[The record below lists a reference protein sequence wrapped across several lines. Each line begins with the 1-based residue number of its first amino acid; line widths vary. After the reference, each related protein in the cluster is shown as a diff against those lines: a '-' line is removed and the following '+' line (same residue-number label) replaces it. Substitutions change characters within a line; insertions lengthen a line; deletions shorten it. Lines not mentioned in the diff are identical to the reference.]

1 MLSSYSRNLPLF
13 LELVRLLLPLKL
25 PVQLKSIK
33 LSGFKSFV
41 DPTHFEMPGQLI
53 GVVGP
58 NGCGKSNIIDAVRWV
73 LGESR
78 ASELRGESMQDV
90 IFNGSGLRKPSGRA
104 SVELLF
110 DNADGRAHGQWSSFA
125 ELAVKRVLTRDGNS
139 SYYVNNQVVR
149 RKDIQDIFLGTG
161 MGPRGYAII
170 GQGTINRI
178 LESKPEELRVFLEE
192 AAGVSK
198 YKERRKETAS
208 RLEDTQEN
216 LVRVQDILRELE
228 KQLERLES
236 QATVAERHNLL
247 QTEMKSQQQ
256 LLWFVRQ
263 TEAGKEQERHANGIR
278 DTQVQLEEQTAKL
291 RHAEAELESM
301 RTQQYALQDKVSEAQ
316 GALYQTNADVSQVE
330 AEIRYVQE
338 ARLRLQQ
345 QTQDLQ
351 LQLQRWTVQETDA
364 AQAQRSAEHEL
375 SLAAEHELTLQTQL
389 AGLQEQLPGRE
400 EAYQEAV
407 NRLNAARESIA
418 NIDQRLASL
427 NERMKAVSTQI
438 DESKARQARLDGELA
453 GMRKPDAEALQMAL
467 DRQVM
472 AQRKVEESKTR
483 AQEMQQRVPAADEAR
498 NRAQQ
503 QIQSANQDLAQT
515 EAKLTALTALQA
527 SVQAQGKIGPW
538 LESKGLKESK
548 RLWQDLKVESG
559 WETALESVLR
569 ERLAAVTGKS
579 IQEAVALA
587 TDAPPSRLAIVLAD
601 EVPTAQVNAPADFTL
616 LLSRIQSA
624 GAPRVMGVL
633 QEWLSS
639 VFIANNL
646 EDALHRRDK
655 LPAGATLVTQEG
667 HLISRVGVQLYA
679 ADSEQSG
686 MLARAQEMES
696 LEKQLKAQR
705 LIQSELQGELD
716 QCAANYQAAHQA
728 AEQSRIQAEH
738 AVQEAHGFEVER
750 MQLTQAEEQYSQRAA
765 QIQTEL
771 TEIAQ
776 QLEQL
781 SANSA
786 QSQIELD
793 QAQSEKESLQAALL
807 EAQANLERTSAE
819 RDQLRSSLRTAE
831 MAAQEAAFATRSL
844 QQRIADLQRDQST
857 ARAQIM
863 EIQDKHAASE
873 QELAGLSDAAAQ
885 EKLQGLLLMRSER
898 EATLANARTEQDALL
913 HQLREADEARLLIER
928 SLQPMRDKVMDLQ
941 LREQAARLNFE
952 QFATLLADAEA
963 DLTSL
968 ETRFSG
974 DLKVGHLQSEVNRL
988 NSEIQSLGP
997 VNMAAL
1003 DELAS
1008 SRERK
1013 SFLDAQ
1019 SADLNEAMQ
1028 TLTDAIAKIDA
1039 ETRDLLQGTFDQV
1052 NGHFGRLFPELFGGG
1067 HAELVMTGEEILD
1080 SGVQVMAQP
1089 PGKKNS
1095 SIYLLSGGEKA
1106 LTAIALVFSLF
1117 LLNPAPFCLL
1127 DEVDAPLDDAN
1138 TLRYAEMVA
1147 RMSAKT
1153 QFVFISHNKITME
1166 IAHQLIGVTMQEQGV
1181 SRIVAVDISSA
1192 VSMVEAA

>member
-1 MLSSYSRNLPLF
+1 M
-13 LELVRLLLPLKL
+13 
-25 PVQLKSIK
+25 QLKSIK

-104 SVELLF
+104 SVELIF
-110 DNADGRAHGQWSSFA
+110 DNSDGRAQGQWGAFT
-125 ELAVKRVLTRDGNS
+125 ELGVKRVLTRDGNS

-178 LESKPEELRVFLEE
+178 LEAKPEELRVFLEE

-208 RLEDTQEN
+208 RLEDTKEN
-216 LVRVQDILRELE
+216 LVRVEDILRELDQ
-228 KQLERLES
+228 QLTRLEK
-236 QATVAERHNLL
+236 QATVAERHAELSA
-247 QTEMKSQQQ
+247 EMKSQQQ

-278 DTQVQLEEQTAKL
+278 ETQVGLEEQTAKL
-291 RHAEAELESM
+291 RHAETELESM

-316 GALYQTNADVSQVE
+316 GELYQTNSDVSQVE
-330 AEIRYVQE
+330 SQIRYVQE
-338 ARLRLQQ
+338 ARQRLQQ

-351 LQLQRWTVQETDA
+351 AQLQRWTVQETDA
-364 AQAQRSAEHEL
+364 AQAQRTAEHEL
-375 SLAAEHELTLQTQL
+375 SLASETEQSLL
-389 AGLQEQLPGRE
+389 ANLKGLQDQMPAHED
-400 EAYQEAV
+400 AYQ
-407 NRLNAARESIA
+407 LNAKALNDARDSLASIE
-418 NIDQRLASL
+418 QRLASL
-427 NERMKAVSTQI
+427 GERTRAIIAQLEELKGR
-438 DESKARQARLDGELA
+438 EARLNSELL
-453 GMRKPDAEALQMAL
+453 GMRKPDAQALQTAL
-467 DRQVM
+467 DRHSM
-472 AQRKVEESKTR
+472 AQRKVEEAKQR
-483 AQEMQQRVPAADEAR
+483 AIEAQQRVPATDEAR
-498 NRAQQ
+498 NAAQLQ
-503 QIQSANQDLAQT
+503 LQAANQDLAQT

-548 RLWQDLKVESG
+548 RLWQELKVESG
-559 WETALESVLR
+559 WEAALESVLR
-569 ERLAAVTGKS
+569 ERLAAVTAKNV
-579 IQEAVALA
+579 QETLALA
-587 TDAPPSRLAIVLAD
+587 NDAPPSRLAILLTEEITPAR
-601 EVPTAQVNAPADFTL
+601 TAVPADFIPL
-616 LLSRIQSA
+616 LTRVQSA
-624 GAPRVMGVL
+624 GAPRVSSVL
-633 QEWLSS
+633 QEWLDNIY
-639 VFIANNL
+639 IADSL
-646 EDALHRRDK
+646 EDALHRREK
-655 LPAGATLVTQEG
+655 LPAGGALVTQQG
-667 HLISRVGVQLYA
+667 HLVTRVGVQLYA
-679 ADSEQSG
+679 ADSEQAG
-686 MLARAQEMES
+686 MLARAQEMEG
-696 LEKQLKAQR
+696 LEKQLRAQR

-716 QCAANYQAAHQA
+716 QCASNYQAAHQS
-728 AEQSRIQAEH
+728 AEQTRIQAEH
-738 AVQEAHGFEVER
+738 AVQEVHGFEVER

-765 QIQTEL
+765 QIQGELGELQVQMEQLAVTQEQASTEL
-771 TEIAQ
+771 LQSEESRHGLQAGLGIAQ
-776 QLEQL
+776 EKLELATQ
-781 SANSA
+781 
-786 QSQIELD
+786 
-793 QAQSEKESLQAALL
+793 
-807 EAQANLERTSAE
+807 E
-819 RDQLRSSLRTAE
+819 RDRLREALRAAE
-831 MAAQEAAFATRSL
+831 MSAQEAAFTTRSL

-857 ARAQIM
+857 ARTQIM
-863 EIQDKHAASE
+863 EIQDKHALAE
-873 QELAGLSDAAAQ
+873 QELETLSDEEAQ
-885 EKLQGLLLMRSER
+885 EKLQSLLLARSAR
-898 EATLANARTEQDALL
+898 EASLANARTEQDALL
-913 HQLREADEARLLIER
+913 HQLREADEARMQIER
-928 SLQPMRDKVMDLQ
+928 SLQPMRDKVVDLQ

-963 DLTSL
+963 DLIAL
-968 ETRFSG
+968 EASFST
-974 DLKVGHLQSEVNRL
+974 DLKVGALQTEVNRL
-988 NSEIQSLGP
+988 NTEIQSLGP

-1013 SFLDAQ
+1013 QFLDAQ

-1052 NGHFGRLFPELFGGG
+1052 NLHFGKLFPELFGGG

-1080 SGVQVMAQP
+1080 AGVQVMAQP

-1138 TLRYAEMVA
+1138 TLRYAQMVSK
-1147 RMSAKT
+1147 MSDKT

>member
-1 MLSSYSRNLPLF
+1 M
-13 LELVRLLLPLKL
+13 
-25 PVQLKSIK
+25 QLKSIK

-104 SVELLF
+104 SVELIF
-110 DNADGRAHGQWSSFA
+110 DNSEGRAQGQWSAFT
-125 ELAVKRVLTRDGNS
+125 ELGIKRVLTRDGNS

-178 LESKPEELRVFLEE
+178 LEAKPEELRVFLEE

-208 RLEDTQEN
+208 RLEDTKEN
-216 LVRVQDILRELE
+216 LVRVEDILRELD
-228 KQLERLES
+228 QQVTRLEK
-236 QATVAERHNLL
+236 QATVAERHAELSAA
-247 QTEMKSQQQ
+247 MKSQQQ

-278 DTQVQLEEQTAKL
+278 DTQVSLEEQTAKM
-291 RHAEAELESM
+291 RHVETELETM
-301 RTQQYALQDKVSEAQ
+301 RTEQYALQDQVSQAQ
-316 GALYQTNADVSQVE
+316 GDLYQTNADVSQVE
-330 AEIRYVQE
+330 SQIRYVQE
-338 ARLRLQQ
+338 ARQRLQQ
-345 QTQDLQ
+345 QSQDLQ
-351 LQLQRWTVQETDA
+351 AQLQRWTVQETDA
-364 AQAQRSAEHEL
+364 AQAQRTAEHEL
-375 SLAAEHELTLQTQL
+375 SLAAEKEETLVADL
-389 AGLQEQLPGRE
+389 SGLQEQMPARE
-400 EAYQEAV
+400 EAYQVHVRE
-407 NRLNAARESIA
+407 LNDARENLA
-418 NIDQRLASL
+418 TIDQRLASL
-427 NERMKAVSTQI
+427 GERVKAITSQLEELKGRDT
-438 DESKARQARLDGELA
+438 RLEAELA
-453 GMRKPDAEALQMAL
+453 GMRRPDAEALQMAI
-467 DRQVM
+467 DRHAM
-472 AQRKVEESKTR
+472 AQRKVDEARQKAGE
-483 AQEMQQRVPAADEAR
+483 AQQRVPAADEAR
-498 NRAQQ
+498 NIAQQ

-548 RLWQDLKVESG
+548 RLWQELRVESG
-559 WETALESVLR
+559 WEAALESVLR
-569 ERLAAVTGKS
+569 ERLAAVTAKS
-579 IQEAVALA
+579 VQETLALA
-587 TDAPPSRLAIVLAD
+587 NDAPPSRLAILLTEDISPAH
-601 EVPTAQVNAPADFTL
+601 TAVPADFIAL
-616 LLSRIQSA
+616 LTRVQSA
-624 GAPRVMGVL
+624 GAPRVAAVL
-633 QEWLSS
+633 QEWLDNIY
-639 VFIANNL
+639 IANSL
-646 EDALHRRDK
+646 EDALHRREK
-655 LPAGATLVTQEG
+655 LPAGGAFVTQQG
-667 HLISRVGVQLYA
+667 HLVSRVGVQLYA
-679 ADSEQSG
+679 ADSEQAG
-686 MLARAQEMES
+686 MLARAQEMEG
-696 LEKQLKAQR
+696 LEKQLRAQK

-716 QCAANYQAAHQA
+716 QCVANYQAAHQA
-728 AEQSRIQAEH
+728 AEQTRIAAEH
-738 AVQEAHGFEVER
+738 AVQEVHGFEVER
-750 MQLTQAEEQYSQRAA
+750 MQLTQAEEKYSQRAE
-765 QIQTEL
+765 QIQGEL
-771 TEIAQ
+771 SELRQ
-776 QLEQL
+776 QMEQL
-781 SANSA
+781 TQTQE
-786 QSQIELD
+786 QSSNEL
-793 QAQSEKESLQAALL
+793 AQSEESKQGLQENLAIAQEKL
-807 EAQANLERTSAE
+807 ELATQE
-819 RDQLRSSLRTAE
+819 RDRLRESLRSSE
-831 MAAQEAAFATRSL
+831 MSAQEAAFTTRSL

-857 ARAQIM
+857 AREQIM
-863 EIQDKHAASE
+863 EIQDKQATSE
-873 QELAGLSDAAAQ
+873 QELENLSDEEAQ
-885 EKLQGLLLMRSER
+885 DKLQGLLLARSAR
-898 EATLANARTEQDALL
+898 EAALANARTEQDALL
-913 HQLREADEARLLIER
+913 HQLREADEVRLQIER
-928 SLQPMRDKVMDLQ
+928 SLQPMRDKVVDLQ

-952 QFATLLADAEA
+952 QFATLLSDAEA

-968 ETRFSG
+968 EASFSP
-974 DLKVGHLQSEVNRL
+974 DLKVGALQTEVNRL

-1003 DELAS
+1003 DELSS

-1013 SFLDAQ
+1013 QFLDAQ

-1052 NGHFGRLFPELFGGG
+1052 NIHFGKLFPELFGGG

-1089 PGKKNS
+1089 PGKKLS

-1138 TLRYAEMVA
+1138 TLRYAQMVA
-1147 RMSAKT
+1147 KMSNKT

>member
-1 MLSSYSRNLPLF
+1 M
-13 LELVRLLLPLKL
+13 
-25 PVQLKSIK
+25 QLKSIK

-104 SVELLF
+104 SVELIF
-110 DNADGRAHGQWSSFA
+110 DNSEGRAQGQWSAFT
-125 ELAVKRVLTRDGNS
+125 ELGIKRVLTRDGNS

-178 LESKPEELRVFLEE
+178 LEAKPEELRVFLEE

-208 RLEDTQEN
+208 RLEDTKEN
-216 LVRVQDILRELE
+216 LVRVEDILRELD
-228 KQLERLES
+228 QQVTRLEK
-236 QATVAERHNLL
+236 QATVAERHAELS
-247 QTEMKSQQQ
+247 TAMKSQQQ

-278 DTQVQLEEQTAKL
+278 DTQVNLEEQTAKM
-291 RHAEAELESM
+291 RHVETELETM
-301 RTQQYALQDKVSEAQ
+301 RTEQYALQDRVSQAQ
-316 GALYQTNADVSQVE
+316 GDLYQTNADVSQVE
-330 AEIRYVQE
+330 SQIRYVQE
-338 ARLRLQQ
+338 ARQRLQQ
-345 QTQDLQ
+345 QSQDLQ
-351 LQLQRWTVQETDA
+351 AQLQRWTVQETDA

-375 SLAAEHELTLQTQL
+375 SLAAEKEQTLMADL
-389 AGLQEQLPGRE
+389 SGLQEQMPARE
-400 EAYQEAV
+400 EAYQSHVRE
-407 NRLNAARESIA
+407 LNDARESLA
-418 NIDQRLASL
+418 TIDQRLASL
-427 NERMKAVSTQI
+427 GERVKAITSQVEELKGRDT
-438 DESKARQARLDGELA
+438 RLEAELA
-453 GMRKPDAEALQMAL
+453 GMRRPDAEALQMAI
-467 DRQVM
+467 DRHAM
-472 AQRKVEESKTR
+472 AQRKVDEARQKAGE
-483 AQEMQQRVPAADEAR
+483 AQQRVPAADEAR
-498 NRAQQ
+498 NTAQQ
-503 QIQSANQDLAQT
+503 QIQSANQELAQT
-515 EAKLTALTALQA
+515 EARLTALTALQA

-548 RLWQDLKVESG
+548 RLWQELKVESG
-559 WETALESVLR
+559 WEAALESVLR
-569 ERLAAVTGKS
+569 ERLAAVTAKS
-579 IQEAVALA
+579 VQETLALA
-587 TDAPPSRLAIVLAD
+587 NDAPPSRLAILLTEDISPAHTTV
-601 EVPTAQVNAPADFTL
+601 PADFIAL
-616 LLSRIQSA
+616 LTRVQSA
-624 GAPRVMGVL
+624 GAPRVAAVL
-633 QEWLSS
+633 QEWLDNIY
-639 VFIANNL
+639 IANSL
-646 EDALHRRDK
+646 EDALHRREK
-655 LPAGATLVTQEG
+655 LPAGGAFVTQQG
-667 HLISRVGVQLYA
+667 HLVSRVGVQLYA
-679 ADSEQSG
+679 ADSEQAG
-686 MLARAQEMES
+686 MLARAQEMEG
-696 LEKQLKAQR
+696 LEKQLRAQK

-716 QCAANYQAAHQA
+716 QCVANYQAAHQA
-728 AEQSRIQAEH
+728 AEQTRIAAEH
-738 AVQEAHGFEVER
+738 AVQEVHGFEVER
-750 MQLTQAEEQYSQRAA
+750 MQLTQAEEKYSQRAE
-765 QIQTEL
+765 QIQGEL
-771 TEIAQ
+771 SELRQ
-776 QLEQL
+776 QMEQL
-781 SANSA
+781 SQTQE
-786 QSQIELD
+786 QSSEEL
-793 QAQSEKESLQAALL
+793 AQSEESKQGLQENLAIAQEKL
-807 EAQANLERTSAE
+807 ESATQE
-819 RDQLRSSLRTAE
+819 RDRLRESLRSSE
-831 MAAQEAAFATRSL
+831 MSAQEAAFATRSL

-857 ARAQIM
+857 ARVQIM
-863 EIQDKHAASE
+863 EIQDKQATSE
-873 QELAGLSDAAAQ
+873 QELETLSDEEAQ
-885 EKLQGLLLMRSER
+885 DKLQGLLLARSAR
-898 EATLANARTEQDALL
+898 EAALANARTEQDALL
-913 HQLREADEARLLIER
+913 HQLREADEVRLQIER
-928 SLQPMRDKVMDLQ
+928 SLQPMRDKVVDLQ

-952 QFATLLADAEA
+952 QFATLLSDAEA
-963 DLTSL
+963 DLMAL
-968 ETRFSG
+968 EASFSP
-974 DLKVGHLQSEVNRL
+974 DLKVGALQTEVNRL

-1003 DELAS
+1003 DELSS

-1013 SFLDAQ
+1013 QFLDAQ

-1052 NGHFGRLFPELFGGG
+1052 NIHFGKLFPELFGGG

-1080 SGVQVMAQP
+1080 AGVQVMAQP

-1138 TLRYAEMVA
+1138 TLRYAKMVA
-1147 RMSAKT
+1147 KMSDKT

>member
-1 MLSSYSRNLPLF
+1 M
-13 LELVRLLLPLKL
+13 
-25 PVQLKSIK
+25 QLKSIK

-104 SVELLF
+104 SVELIF
-110 DNADGRAHGQWSSFA
+110 DNADGRAQGQWSAFT

-178 LESKPEELRVFLEE
+178 LEAKPEELRVFLEE

-208 RLEDTQEN
+208 RLEDTREN
-216 LVRVQDILRELE
+216 LVRVEDILRELDQ
-228 KQLERLES
+228 QLTRLEK
-236 QATVAERHNLL
+236 QATVAERHAELS
-247 QTEMKSQQQ
+247 TEMKSQQQ

-263 TEAGKEQERHANGIR
+263 TESGKEQERHANGIR
-278 DTQVQLEEQTAKL
+278 ETQVNLEEQTAKL
-291 RHAEAELESM
+291 RHAETELETM

-316 GALYQTNADVSQVE
+316 GDLYQTNSDVSQVE
-330 AEIRYVQE
+330 SQIHYVQE
-338 ARLRLQQ
+338 ARQRLQQ
-345 QTQDLQ
+345 QTQDLHA
-351 LQLQRWTVQETDA
+351 QLQRWTVQETDA
-364 AQAQRSAEHEL
+364 AQAQRTAEHEL
-375 SLAAEHELTLQTQL
+375 SIASEK
-389 AGLQEQLPGRE
+389 EQSLLVDLNGIKDQMPGHE
-400 EAYQEAV
+400 EAYQVSA
-407 NRLNAARESIA
+407 RTLNDARESLATIE
-418 NIDQRLASL
+418 QRLASL
-427 NERMKAVSTQI
+427 GERTRALVAQLEELKGR
-438 DESKARQARLDGELA
+438 EARLNGELA

-467 DRQVM
+467 DRHSM
-472 AQRKVEESKTR
+472 AQRKVEESRQR
-483 AQEMQQRVPAADEAR
+483 AGEAQQRVPAADEAR
-498 NRAQQ
+498 NTAQQ
-503 QIQSANQDLAQT
+503 QIQVANQDLAQT

-548 RLWQDLKVESG
+548 RLWQELKVESG
-559 WETALESVLR
+559 WEAALESVLR
-569 ERLAAVTGKS
+569 ERLAAVTAKNV
-579 IQEAVALA
+579 QETLALA
-587 TDAPPSRLAIVLAD
+587 NDAPPSRLAILLTEEISPAH
-601 EVPTAQVNAPADFTL
+601 TAVPADFTP
-616 LLSRIQSA
+616 LLSRVQSA
-624 GAPRVMGVL
+624 GAPRVSAVL
-633 QEWLSS
+633 QEWLDNIY
-639 VFIANNL
+639 IADSL
-646 EDALHRRDK
+646 EDALHRREK
-655 LPAGATLVTQEG
+655 LPAGGALVTQQG
-667 HLISRVGVQLYA
+667 HLVSRVGVQLYA
-679 ADSEQSG
+679 ADSEQAG
-686 MLARAQEMES
+686 MLARAQEMEG
-696 LEKQLKAQR
+696 LEKQLRAQR

-716 QCAANYQAAHQA
+716 QCIANYQAAHQT
-728 AEQSRIQAEH
+728 AEQTRINAEH

-765 QIQTEL
+765 QIQGEL
-771 TEIAQ
+771 TELSRQ
-776 QLEQL
+776 MEQL
-781 SANSA
+781 AITHE
-786 QSQIELD
+786 QSSSELL
-793 QAQSEKESLQAALL
+793 QSEESKQGLQEGLAVAQEKLELATQERDRLRESL
-807 EAQANLERTSAE
+807 RV
-819 RDQLRSSLRTAE
+819 AE
-831 MAAQEAAFATRSL
+831 MSAQEAAFATRSL

-857 ARAQIM
+857 ARTQIM
-863 EIQDKHAASE
+863 EIQDKHALAE
-873 QELAGLSDAAAQ
+873 QELETLSDEEAQ
-885 EKLQGLLLMRSER
+885 DKLQGLLLARSAR
-898 EATLANARTEQDALL
+898 EAALANARTEQDALL
-913 HQLREADEARLLIER
+913 HQLREADEARMQIER
-928 SLQPMRDKVMDLQ
+928 SLQPMRDKVVDLQ

-952 QFATLLADAEA
+952 QFATLLSDAEA
-963 DLTSL
+963 DLIAL
-968 ETRFSG
+968 EANFSV
-974 DLKVGHLQSEVNRL
+974 DLKVGALQTEVNRL
-988 NSEIQSLGP
+988 SAEIQSLGP

-1003 DELAS
+1003 DELSS

-1013 SFLDAQ
+1013 QFLDAQ

-1052 NGHFGRLFPELFGGG
+1052 NMHFGKLFPELFGGG

-1080 SGVQVMAQP
+1080 AGVQVMAQP

-1138 TLRYAEMVA
+1138 TLRYAQLVA
-1147 RMSAKT
+1147 KMSDKT
-1153 QFVFISHNKITME
+1153 QFLFISHNKITME

>member
-1 MLSSYSRNLPLF
+1 
-13 LELVRLLLPLKL
+13 
-25 PVQLKSIK
+25 VQLKSIK

-104 SVELLF
+104 SVELIF
-110 DNADGRAHGQWSSFA
+110 DNSEGRAQSQWSAFT
-125 ELAVKRVLTRDGNS
+125 ELGIKRVLTRDGNS

-178 LESKPEELRVFLEE
+178 LEAKPEELRVFLEE

-208 RLEDTQEN
+208 RLEDTKEN
-216 LVRVQDILRELE
+216 LVRVEDILRELDQ
-228 KQLERLES
+228 QLTRLEK
-236 QATVAERHNLL
+236 QATVAERHAELS
-247 QTEMKSQQQ
+247 TEMKSQQQ

-278 DTQVQLEEQTAKL
+278 DTQVSLEEQTAKM
-291 RHAEAELESM
+291 RHAETELETM
-301 RTQQYALQDKVSEAQ
+301 RTEQYALQDKVSQAQ
-316 GALYQTNADVSQVE
+316 GDLYQTNADVSQVE
-330 AEIRYVQE
+330 SQIRYVQE
-338 ARLRLQQ
+338 ARQRLQQ
-345 QTQDLQ
+345 QSQDL
-351 LQLQRWTVQETDA
+351 LAQLQRWTVQETDA
-364 AQAQRSAEHEL
+364 AQAQRTAEQEL
-375 SLAAEHELTLQTQL
+375 SLAAEKEQTLIADL
-389 AGLQEQLPGRE
+389 SGLQEQMPARE
-400 EAYQEAV
+400 EAYQV
-407 NRLNAARESIA
+407 HARELNDA
-418 NIDQRLASL
+418 RENLATIDQRLASL
-427 NERMKAVSTQI
+427 GERVKAITTQVEELKGR
-438 DESKARQARLDGELA
+438 DTRLEAELT
-453 GMRKPDAEALQMAL
+453 GMRRPDAEALQMAI
-467 DRQVM
+467 DRHAM
-472 AQRKVEESKTR
+472 AQRKVDEARQKAGE
-483 AQEMQQRVPAADEAR
+483 AQQRVPAADEAR
-498 NRAQQ
+498 NTAQQ
-503 QIQSANQDLAQT
+503 QIQSANQELAQT

-548 RLWQDLKVESG
+548 RLWQELKVESG
-559 WETALESVLR
+559 WEAALESVLR
-569 ERLAAVTGKS
+569 ERLAAVTAKS
-579 IQEAVALA
+579 VQETLALA
-587 TDAPPSRLAIVLAD
+587 NDAPPSRLAILLTEDISPAHTTV
-601 EVPTAQVNAPADFTL
+601 PADFTPL
-616 LLSRIQSA
+616 LTRVQSA
-624 GAPRVMGVL
+624 GAPRVAAVL
-633 QEWLSS
+633 QEWLDNIY
-639 VFIANNL
+639 IANSL
-646 EDALHRRDK
+646 EDALHRREK
-655 LPAGATLVTQEG
+655 LPAGGAFVTQQG
-667 HLISRVGVQLYA
+667 HLVSRVGVQLYA
-679 ADSEQSG
+679 ADSEQAG
-686 MLARAQEMES
+686 MLARAQEMEG
-696 LEKQLKAQR
+696 LEKQLRAQK

-728 AEQSRIQAEH
+728 AEQTRIAAEQ
-738 AVQEAHGFEVER
+738 AVQEVHGFEVER
-750 MQLTQAEEQYSQRAA
+750 MQLTQAEEKYSQRAE
-765 QIQTEL
+765 QIQGEL
-771 TEIAQ
+771 SELRQ
-776 QLEQL
+776 QMEQL
-781 SANSA
+781 TQTQEQSA
-786 QSQIELD
+786 EEF
-793 QAQSEKESLQAALL
+793 AQSEESKQGLQENLTIAQEKL
-807 EAQANLERTSAE
+807 ELATQE
-819 RDQLRSSLRTAE
+819 RDRLREALRSSE
-831 MAAQEAAFATRSL
+831 MSAQEAAFATRSL

-857 ARAQIM
+857 ARVQIM
-863 EIQDKHAASE
+863 EIQDKQATSE
-873 QELAGLSDAAAQ
+873 QELETLSDEEAQ
-885 EKLQGLLLMRSER
+885 DKLQGLLLARSAR
-898 EATLANARTEQDALL
+898 EAALANARTEQDALL
-913 HQLREADEARLLIER
+913 HQLREADEVRLQIER
-928 SLQPMRDKVMDLQ
+928 SLQPMRDKVVDLQ

-952 QFATLLADAEA
+952 QFATLLSDAEA
-963 DLTSL
+963 DLTAL
-968 ETRFSG
+968 EASFSP
-974 DLKVGHLQSEVNRL
+974 DLKVGALQTEVNRL

-1003 DELAS
+1003 DELSS

-1013 SFLDAQ
+1013 QFLDAQ

-1052 NGHFGRLFPELFGGG
+1052 NTHFGKLFPELFGGG

-1080 SGVQVMAQP
+1080 AGVQVMAQP

-1138 TLRYAEMVA
+1138 TLRYAQMVA
-1147 RMSAKT
+1147 KMSNKT

>member
-1 MLSSYSRNLPLF
+1 M
-13 LELVRLLLPLKL
+13 
-25 PVQLKSIK
+25 QLKSIK

-104 SVELLF
+104 SVELIF
-110 DNADGRAHGQWSSFA
+110 DNADGRAQGQWSAFT

-178 LESKPEELRVFLEE
+178 LEAKPEELRVFLEE

-208 RLEDTQEN
+208 RLEDTREN
-216 LVRVQDILRELE
+216 LVRVEDILRELDQ
-228 KQLERLES
+228 QLTRLEK
-236 QATVAERHNLL
+236 QATVAERHAELS
-247 QTEMKSQQQ
+247 TEMKSQQQ

-263 TEAGKEQERHANGIR
+263 TESGKEQERHANGIR
-278 DTQVQLEEQTAKL
+278 ETQVNLEEQTAKL
-291 RHAEAELESM
+291 RHAETELETM

-316 GALYQTNADVSQVE
+316 GDLYQTNSDVSQVE
-330 AEIRYVQE
+330 SQIHYVQE
-338 ARLRLQQ
+338 ARQRLQQ
-345 QTQDLQ
+345 QTQDLHA
-351 LQLQRWTVQETDA
+351 QLQRWTVQETDA
-364 AQAQRSAEHEL
+364 AQAQRTAEHEL
-375 SLAAEHELTLQTQL
+375 SIASEK
-389 AGLQEQLPGRE
+389 EQSLLVDLNGIKDQMPGHE
-400 EAYQEAV
+400 EAYQVSA
-407 NRLNAARESIA
+407 RTLNEARESLATIE
-418 NIDQRLASL
+418 QRLASL
-427 NERMKAVSTQI
+427 GERTRAIVAQLEELKGR
-438 DESKARQARLDGELA
+438 EARLNGELA

-467 DRQVM
+467 DRHSM
-472 AQRKVEESKTR
+472 AQRKVEESRQR
-483 AQEMQQRVPAADEAR
+483 AGEAQQRVPAADEAR
-498 NRAQQ
+498 NTAQQ
-503 QIQSANQDLAQT
+503 QIQVANQDLAQT

-548 RLWQDLKVESG
+548 RLWQELKVESG
-559 WETALESVLR
+559 WEAALESVLR
-569 ERLAAVTGKS
+569 ERLAAVTAKNV
-579 IQEAVALA
+579 QETLALA
-587 TDAPPSRLAIVLAD
+587 NDAPPSRLAILLTEEISPAHTTV
-601 EVPTAQVNAPADFTL
+601 PADFTP
-616 LLSRIQSA
+616 LLSRVQSA
-624 GAPRVMGVL
+624 GAPRVSAVL
-633 QEWLSS
+633 QEWLDNIY
-639 VFIANNL
+639 IADSL
-646 EDALHRRDK
+646 EDALHRREK
-655 LPAGATLVTQEG
+655 LPAGGALVTQQG
-667 HLISRVGVQLYA
+667 HLVSRVGVQLYA
-679 ADSEQSG
+679 ADSEQAG
-686 MLARAQEMES
+686 MLARAQEMEG
-696 LEKQLKAQR
+696 LEKQLRAQR

-716 QCAANYQAAHQA
+716 QCIANYQAAHQT
-728 AEQSRIQAEH
+728 AEHTRINAEH

-765 QIQTEL
+765 QIQGEL
-771 TEIAQ
+771 TELSGQ
-776 QLEQL
+776 MEQL
-781 SANSA
+781 AITHE
-786 QSQIELD
+786 QSSSELL
-793 QAQSEKESLQAALL
+793 QSEESKQGLQEGLAVAQEKLELATQERDRLRESL
-807 EAQANLERTSAE
+807 RV
-819 RDQLRSSLRTAE
+819 AE
-831 MAAQEAAFATRSL
+831 MSAQEAAFATRSL

-857 ARAQIM
+857 ARTQIM
-863 EIQDKHAASE
+863 EIQDKHALAE
-873 QELAGLSDAAAQ
+873 QELETLSDEEAQ
-885 EKLQGLLLMRSER
+885 DKLQGLLLARSAR
-898 EATLANARTEQDALL
+898 EAALANARTEQDALL
-913 HQLREADEARLLIER
+913 HQLREADEARMQIER
-928 SLQPMRDKVMDLQ
+928 SLQPMRDKVVDLQ

-952 QFATLLADAEA
+952 QFATLLSDAEA
-963 DLTSL
+963 DLIAL
-968 ETRFSG
+968 EANFSV
-974 DLKVGHLQSEVNRL
+974 DLKVGALQTEVNRL
-988 NSEIQSLGP
+988 SAEIQSLGP

-1003 DELAS
+1003 DELSS

-1013 SFLDAQ
+1013 QFLDAQ

-1052 NGHFGRLFPELFGGG
+1052 NMHFGKLFPELFGGG

-1080 SGVQVMAQP
+1080 AGVQVMAQP

-1138 TLRYAEMVA
+1138 TLRYAQLVA
-1147 RMSAKT
+1147 KMSDKT
-1153 QFVFISHNKITME
+1153 QFLFISHNKITME

>member
-1 MLSSYSRNLPLF
+1 M
-13 LELVRLLLPLKL
+13 
-25 PVQLKSIK
+25 QLKSIK

-104 SVELLF
+104 SVELIF
-110 DNADGRAHGQWSSFA
+110 DNADGRAQGQWSAFT

-178 LESKPEELRVFLEE
+178 LEAKPEELRVFLEE

-208 RLEDTQEN
+208 RLEDTREN
-216 LVRVQDILRELE
+216 LVRVEDILRELDQ
-228 KQLERLES
+228 QLTRLEK
-236 QATVAERHNLL
+236 QATVAERHAELS
-247 QTEMKSQQQ
+247 TEMKSQQQ

-263 TEAGKEQERHANGIR
+263 TESGKEQERHANGIR
-278 DTQVQLEEQTAKL
+278 ETQVNLEEQTAKL
-291 RHAEAELESM
+291 RHAETELETM

-316 GALYQTNADVSQVE
+316 GDLYQTNSDVSQVE
-330 AEIRYVQE
+330 SQIHYVQE
-338 ARLRLQQ
+338 ARQRLQQ
-345 QTQDLQ
+345 QTQDLHA
-351 LQLQRWTVQETDA
+351 QLQRWTVQETDA
-364 AQAQRSAEHEL
+364 AQAQRTAEHEL
-375 SLAAEHELTLQTQL
+375 SIASEK
-389 AGLQEQLPGRE
+389 EQSLLVDLNGIKDQMPGHE
-400 EAYQEAV
+400 EAYQVSA
-407 NRLNAARESIA
+407 RTLNEARESLATIE
-418 NIDQRLASL
+418 QRLASL
-427 NERMKAVSTQI
+427 GERTRAIVAQLEELKGR
-438 DESKARQARLDGELA
+438 EARLNGELA

-467 DRQVM
+467 DRHSM
-472 AQRKVEESKTR
+472 AQRKVEESRQR
-483 AQEMQQRVPAADEAR
+483 AGEAQQRVPAADEAR
-498 NRAQQ
+498 NTAQQ
-503 QIQSANQDLAQT
+503 QIQVANQDLAQT

-548 RLWQDLKVESG
+548 RLWQELKVESG
-559 WETALESVLR
+559 WEAALESVLR
-569 ERLAAVTGKS
+569 ERLAAVTAKNV
-579 IQEAVALA
+579 QETLALA
-587 TDAPPSRLAIVLAD
+587 NDAPPSRLAILLTEEISPAH
-601 EVPTAQVNAPADFTL
+601 TAVPADFTP
-616 LLSRIQSA
+616 LLSRVQSA
-624 GAPRVMGVL
+624 GAPRVSAVL
-633 QEWLSS
+633 QEWLDNIY
-639 VFIANNL
+639 IADSL
-646 EDALHRRDK
+646 EDALHRREK
-655 LPAGATLVTQEG
+655 LPAGGALVTQQG
-667 HLISRVGVQLYA
+667 HLVSRVGVQLYA
-679 ADSEQSG
+679 ADSEQAG
-686 MLARAQEMES
+686 MLARAQEMEG
-696 LEKQLKAQR
+696 LEKQLWAQQ
-705 LIQSELQGELD
+705 LIQSELQGKLD
-716 QCAANYQAAHQA
+716 QCIANYQAAHQT
-728 AEQSRIQAEH
+728 AEQTRINAEH

-765 QIQTEL
+765 QIQGEL
-771 TEIAQ
+771 TELSRQ
-776 QLEQL
+776 MEQL
-781 SANSA
+781 AITHE
-786 QSQIELD
+786 QSSSGLL
-793 QAQSEKESLQAALL
+793 QSEESKQGLQEGLAVAQEKLELATQERDRLRESL
-807 EAQANLERTSAE
+807 RV
-819 RDQLRSSLRTAE
+819 AE
-831 MAAQEAAFATRSL
+831 MSAQEAAFATRSL

-857 ARAQIM
+857 ARTQIM
-863 EIQDKHAASE
+863 EIQDKHALAE
-873 QELAGLSDAAAQ
+873 QELETLSDEEAQ
-885 EKLQGLLLMRSER
+885 DKLQGLLLARSAR
-898 EATLANARTEQDALL
+898 EAALANARTEQDALL
-913 HQLREADEARLLIER
+913 HQLREADEARMQIER
-928 SLQPMRDKVMDLQ
+928 SLQPMRDKVVDLQ

-952 QFATLLADAEA
+952 QFATLLSDAEA
-963 DLTSL
+963 DLIAL
-968 ETRFSG
+968 EANFSV
-974 DLKVGHLQSEVNRL
+974 DLKVGALQTEVNRL
-988 NSEIQSLGP
+988 SAEIQSLGP

-1003 DELAS
+1003 DELSS

-1013 SFLDAQ
+1013 QFLDAQ

-1052 NGHFGRLFPELFGGG
+1052 NMHFGKLFPELFGGG

-1080 SGVQVMAQP
+1080 AGVQVMAQP

-1138 TLRYAEMVA
+1138 TLRYAQLVA
-1147 RMSAKT
+1147 KMSDKT
-1153 QFVFISHNKITME
+1153 QFLFISHNKITME

>member
-1 MLSSYSRNLPLF
+1 
-13 LELVRLLLPLKL
+13 
-25 PVQLKSIK
+25 VQLKSIK

-104 SVELLF
+104 SVELIF
-110 DNADGRAHGQWSSFA
+110 DNSEGRAQGQWSAFT
-125 ELAVKRVLTRDGNS
+125 ELGIKRVLTRDGNS

-178 LESKPEELRVFLEE
+178 LEAKPEELRVFLEE

-208 RLEDTQEN
+208 RLEDTKEN
-216 LVRVQDILRELE
+216 LVRVEDILRELD
-228 KQLERLES
+228 QQVTRLEK
-236 QATVAERHNLL
+236 QATVAERHAELSAA
-247 QTEMKSQQQ
+247 MKSQQQ

-278 DTQVQLEEQTAKL
+278 DTQVSLEEQTAKM
-291 RHAEAELESM
+291 RHVETELETM
-301 RTQQYALQDKVSEAQ
+301 RTEQYALQDKVSQAQ
-316 GALYQTNADVSQVE
+316 GDLYQTNADVSQVE
-330 AEIRYVQE
+330 SQIRYVQE
-338 ARLRLQQ
+338 ARQRLQQ
-345 QTQDLQ
+345 QSQDL
-351 LQLQRWTVQETDA
+351 LAQLQRWTVQETDA
-364 AQAQRSAEHEL
+364 AQAQRTAEHEL
-375 SLAAEHELTLQTQL
+375 SLAAEKEQTLIADL
-389 AGLQEQLPGRE
+389 SGLQEQMPAHE
-400 EAYQEAV
+400 EAYQIH
-407 NRLNAARESIA
+407 ARELNDARENLAS
-418 NIDQRLASL
+418 IDQRLASL
-427 NERMKAVSTQI
+427 GERVKAITSQVEELKGRDT
-438 DESKARQARLDGELA
+438 RLEAELA
-453 GMRKPDAEALQMAL
+453 GMRRPDAEALQMAI
-467 DRQVM
+467 DRHAM
-472 AQRKVEESKTR
+472 AQRKLDEARQKAGE
-483 AQEMQQRVPAADEAR
+483 AQQRVPAADEAR
-498 NRAQQ
+498 NIAQQ
-503 QIQSANQDLAQT
+503 QIQTANQELAQT

-548 RLWQDLKVESG
+548 RLWQELKVESG
-559 WETALESVLR
+559 WEAALESVLR
-569 ERLAAVTGKS
+569 ERLAAVTAKS
-579 IQEAVALA
+579 VQETLALA
-587 TDAPPSRLAIVLAD
+587 NDAPPSRLAILLTEDISPAHTTV
-601 EVPTAQVNAPADFTL
+601 PADFTPL
-616 LLSRIQSA
+616 LTRVQSA
-624 GAPRVMGVL
+624 GAPRVAAVL
-633 QEWLSS
+633 QEWLDNIY
-639 VFIANNL
+639 IANSI
-646 EDALHRRDK
+646 EDALHRREK
-655 LPAGATLVTQEG
+655 LPAGGAFVTQQG
-667 HLISRVGVQLYA
+667 HLVSRVGVQLYA
-679 ADSEQSG
+679 ADSEQAG
-686 MLARAQEMES
+686 MLARAQEMEG
-696 LEKQLKAQR
+696 LEKQLRAQK

-728 AEQSRIQAEH
+728 AEQTRVAAEQ
-738 AVQEAHGFEVER
+738 AVQEVHGFEVER
-750 MQLTQAEEQYSQRAA
+750 MQLTQAEEKYSQRAE
-765 QIQTEL
+765 QIQGEL
-771 TEIAQ
+771 SELRQQMEQLTQTQEQSVQELAQSGESKQGLQENLVIAQ
-776 QLEQL
+776 EKLELATQ
-781 SANSA
+781 
-786 QSQIELD
+786 
-793 QAQSEKESLQAALL
+793 
-807 EAQANLERTSAE
+807 E
-819 RDQLRSSLRTAE
+819 RDRLRESLRSSE
-831 MAAQEAAFATRSL
+831 MSAQEAAFSTRSL
-844 QQRIADLQRDQST
+844 QQRISDLQRDQST
-857 ARAQIM
+857 ARVQIM
-863 EIQDKHAASE
+863 EIQDKQATSE
-873 QELAGLSDAAAQ
+873 QELETLSDEEAQ
-885 EKLQGLLLMRSER
+885 DKLQGLLLARSAR
-898 EATLANARTEQDALL
+898 EAALANARTEQDALL
-913 HQLREADEARLLIER
+913 HQLREADEVRLQIER
-928 SLQPMRDKVMDLQ
+928 SLQPMRDKVVDLQ

-952 QFATLLADAEA
+952 QFATLLSEAEA
-963 DLTSL
+963 DLSAL
-968 ETRFSG
+968 EVSFSP
-974 DLKVGHLQSEVNRL
+974 DLKVGALQTEVNRL
-988 NSEIQSLGP
+988 NTEIQSLGP

-1003 DELAS
+1003 DELSS

-1013 SFLDAQ
+1013 QFLDAQ

-1052 NGHFGRLFPELFGGG
+1052 NIHFGKLFPELFGGG

-1089 PGKKNS
+1089 PGKKLS

-1138 TLRYAEMVA
+1138 TLRYAQMVA
-1147 RMSAKT
+1147 KMSSKT

>member
-1 MLSSYSRNLPLF
+1 
-13 LELVRLLLPLKL
+13 
-25 PVQLKSIK
+25 VQLKSIK

-104 SVELLF
+104 SVELIF
-110 DNADGRAHGQWSSFA
+110 DNSEGRAQGQWSAFT
-125 ELAVKRVLTRDGNS
+125 ELGIKRVLTRDGNS

-178 LESKPEELRVFLEE
+178 LEAKPEELRVFLEE

-208 RLEDTQEN
+208 RLEDTKEN
-216 LVRVQDILRELE
+216 LVRVEDILRELDQ
-228 KQLERLES
+228 QLTRLEK
-236 QATVAERHNLL
+236 QATVAERHAELSA
-247 QTEMKSQQQ
+247 EMKSQQQ

-278 DTQVQLEEQTAKL
+278 DTQVSLEEQTAKM
-291 RHAEAELESM
+291 RHAETELETM
-301 RTQQYALQDKVSEAQ
+301 RTEQYALQDKVSQAQ
-316 GALYQTNADVSQVE
+316 GDLYQTNADVSQVE
-330 AEIRYVQE
+330 SQIRYVQE
-338 ARLRLQQ
+338 ARQRLQQ
-345 QTQDLQ
+345 QSQDLQ
-351 LQLQRWTVQETDA
+351 AQLQRWTVQETDA
-364 AQAQRSAEHEL
+364 AQAQRTAEQEL
-375 SLAAEHELTLQTQL
+375 SLAAEKEQTLIADL
-389 AGLQEQLPGRE
+389 SGLQEQMPARE
-400 EAYQEAV
+400 EAYQIHSRE
-407 NRLNAARESIA
+407 LNDARENLA
-418 NIDQRLASL
+418 TIDQRLASL
-427 NERMKAVSTQI
+427 GERVRAITTQVEELKGR
-438 DESKARQARLDGELA
+438 DTRLEAELA
-453 GMRKPDAEALQMAL
+453 GMRRPDAEALQMAI
-467 DRQVM
+467 DRHAM
-472 AQRKVEESKTR
+472 AQRKVDEARQKAGE
-483 AQEMQQRVPAADEAR
+483 AQQRVPAADEAR
-498 NRAQQ
+498 NTAQQ
-503 QIQSANQDLAQT
+503 QIQSANQELAQT

-548 RLWQDLKVESG
+548 RLWQELKVESG
-559 WETALESVLR
+559 WEAALESVLR
-569 ERLAAVTGKS
+569 ERLAAVTAKS
-579 IQEAVALA
+579 VQETLALA
-587 TDAPPSRLAIVLAD
+587 NDAPPSRLAILLTEDISPAHTSV
-601 EVPTAQVNAPADFTL
+601 PADFIPL
-616 LLSRIQSA
+616 LTRVQSA
-624 GAPRVMGVL
+624 GAPRVAAVL
-633 QEWLSS
+633 QEWLDNIY
-639 VFIANNL
+639 IANSL
-646 EDALHRRDK
+646 EDALHRREK
-655 LPAGATLVTQEG
+655 LPAGGAFVTQQG
-667 HLISRVGVQLYA
+667 HLVSRVGVQLYA
-679 ADSEQSG
+679 ADSEQAG
-686 MLARAQEMES
+686 MLARAQEMEG
-696 LEKQLKAQR
+696 LEKQLRAQK

-716 QCAANYQAAHQA
+716 QCTANYQAAHQVAEQTRIA
-728 AEQSRIQAEH
+728 AEQ
-738 AVQEAHGFEVER
+738 AVQEVHGFEVER
-750 MQLTQAEEQYSQRAA
+750 MQLTQAEEKYSQRAE
-765 QIQTEL
+765 QIQGEL
-771 TEIAQ
+771 SELRQ
-776 QLEQL
+776 QMEQL
-781 SANSA
+781 IQTQEQSAE
-786 QSQIELD
+786 EL
-793 QAQSEKESLQAALL
+793 AQSEESKQGLQENLAIAQEKL
-807 EAQANLERTSAE
+807 ELATQE
-819 RDQLRSSLRTAE
+819 RDRLREALRSSE
-831 MAAQEAAFATRSL
+831 MSAQEAAFATRSL

-857 ARAQIM
+857 ARVQIM
-863 EIQDKHAASE
+863 EIQDKQATSE
-873 QELAGLSDAAAQ
+873 QELETLSDEEAQ
-885 EKLQGLLLMRSER
+885 DKLQGLLLARSAR
-898 EATLANARTEQDALL
+898 EAALANARTEQDALL
-913 HQLREADEARLLIER
+913 HQLREADEVRMQIER
-928 SLQPMRDKVMDLQ
+928 SLQPMRDKVVDLQ

-952 QFATLLADAEA
+952 QFATLLSDAEA
-963 DLTSL
+963 DLTAL
-968 ETRFSG
+968 EASFSP
-974 DLKVGHLQSEVNRL
+974 DLKVGALQSEVTRL
-988 NSEIQSLGP
+988 GNEIQSLGP

-1003 DELAS
+1003 DELSS

-1013 SFLDAQ
+1013 QFLDAQ

-1052 NGHFGRLFPELFGGG
+1052 NTHFGKLFPELFGGG

-1080 SGVQVMAQP
+1080 AGVQVMAQP

-1138 TLRYAEMVA
+1138 TLRYAQMVA
-1147 RMSAKT
+1147 KMSNKT

>member
-1 MLSSYSRNLPLF
+1 
-13 LELVRLLLPLKL
+13 
-25 PVQLKSIK
+25 VQLKSIK

-104 SVELLF
+104 SVELIF
-110 DNADGRAHGQWSSFA
+110 DNADGRAQGQWSAFT

-178 LESKPEELRVFLEE
+178 LEAKPEELRVFLEE

-208 RLEDTQEN
+208 RLEDTREN
-216 LVRVQDILRELE
+216 LVRVEDILRELDQ
-228 KQLERLES
+228 QLTRLEK
-236 QATVAERHNLL
+236 QATVAERHAELS
-247 QTEMKSQQQ
+247 TEMKSQQQ

-263 TEAGKEQERHANGIR
+263 TESGKEQERHANAIR
-278 DTQVQLEEQTAKL
+278 ETQVNLEEQTAKL
-291 RHAEAELESM
+291 RHAETELETM

-316 GALYQTNADVSQVE
+316 GDLYQTNSDISQVE
-330 AEIRYVQE
+330 SQIHYVQE
-338 ARLRLQQ
+338 ARQRLQQ
-345 QTQDLQ
+345 QAQDLHV
-351 LQLQRWTVQETDA
+351 QLQRWTVQETDA
-364 AQAQRSAEHEL
+364 AQAQRTAEQEL
-375 SLAAEHELTLQTQL
+375 SLASEKEQSLLVNLNGINDQMPGHEEVYQVSARTLN
-389 AGLQEQLPGRE
+389 E
-400 EAYQEAV
+400 
-407 NRLNAARESIA
+407 ARESLATIE
-418 NIDQRLASL
+418 QRLASL
-427 NERMKAVSTQI
+427 SERTRAIVAQLEELKGR
-438 DESKARQARLDGELA
+438 EARLNGELA
-453 GMRKPDAEALQMAL
+453 GMRKPDSEALQMAL
-467 DRQVM
+467 DRHSM
-472 AQRKVEESKTR
+472 AQRKVEESRQR
-483 AQEMQQRVPAADEAR
+483 AGEAQQRVPAADEAR
-498 NRAQQ
+498 NAAQQ
-503 QIQSANQDLAQT
+503 QIQVANQDLAQT

-548 RLWQDLKVESG
+548 RLWQELKVESG
-559 WETALESVLR
+559 WEAALESVLR
-569 ERLAAVTGKS
+569 ERLAAVTAKNV
-579 IQEAVALA
+579 QETLALA
-587 TDAPPSRLAIVLAD
+587 NDAPPSRLAILLTEEIA
-601 EVPTAQVNAPADFTL
+601 PAHTAVPADFIPL
-616 LLSRIQSA
+616 LTRVQSA
-624 GAPRVMGVL
+624 GAPRVSAVL
-633 QEWLSS
+633 QEWLDNIY
-639 VFIANNL
+639 IADSL
-646 EDALHRRDK
+646 EDALHRREK
-655 LPAGATLVTQEG
+655 LPAGGALVTQQG
-667 HLISRVGVQLYA
+667 HLVSRVGVQLYA
-679 ADSEQSG
+679 ADSEQAG
-686 MLARAQEMES
+686 MLARAQEMEG
-696 LEKQLKAQR
+696 LEKQLRAQQ

-716 QCAANYQAAHQA
+716 QCTANYQAAHQT
-728 AEQSRIQAEH
+728 AEQTRINAEH
-738 AVQEAHGFEVER
+738 AVQESHGFEVER

-765 QIQTEL
+765 QIQSEL
-771 TEIAQ
+771 TELSRQ
-776 QLEQL
+776 MEQL
-781 SANSA
+781 TITYE
-786 QSQIELD
+786 QSSSELL
-793 QAQSEKESLQAALL
+793 QSEASKQGLQEELAVAQEKLEVATQERDRLRESL
-807 EAQANLERTSAE
+807 RV
-819 RDQLRSSLRTAE
+819 AE
-831 MAAQEAAFATRSL
+831 MSAQEAAFATRSL
-844 QQRIADLQRDQST
+844 QQRITDLQRDQST
-857 ARAQIM
+857 ARIQIM
-863 EIQDKHAASE
+863 EIQDKHALAE
-873 QELAGLSDAAAQ
+873 QELETLSDEEAQ
-885 EKLQGLLLMRSER
+885 DKLQGLLLARSAR
-898 EATLANARTEQDALL
+898 EAALSNARTEQDALL
-913 HQLREADEARLLIER
+913 HQLREADEVRMQIER
-928 SLQPMRDKVMDLQ
+928 SLQPMRDKVVDLQ

-952 QFATLLADAEA
+952 QFATLLSDAEA
-963 DLTSL
+963 DLIAL
-968 ETRFSG
+968 EANFSA
-974 DLKVGHLQSEVNRL
+974 DLKVGALQTEVNRL
-988 NSEIQSLGP
+988 SAEIQSLGP

-1003 DELAS
+1003 DELSS

-1013 SFLDAQ
+1013 QFLDAQ

-1052 NGHFGRLFPELFGGG
+1052 NMHFGKLFPELFGGG

-1080 SGVQVMAQP
+1080 AGVQVMAQP

-1138 TLRYAEMVA
+1138 TLRYAQLVA
-1147 RMSAKT
+1147 KMSDKT
-1153 QFVFISHNKITME
+1153 QFLFISHNKITME